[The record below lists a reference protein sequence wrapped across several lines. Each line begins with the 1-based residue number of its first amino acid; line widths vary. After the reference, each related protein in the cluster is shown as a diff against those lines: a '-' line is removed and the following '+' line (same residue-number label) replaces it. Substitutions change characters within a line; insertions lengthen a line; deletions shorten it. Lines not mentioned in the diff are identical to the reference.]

1 MTTEGLSYVELNNI
15 LNQNQQSEALWEL
28 ASVANIMSPSRPPL
42 PFVGLETI
50 NMGDFEVSQ
59 NYF

>member
-15 LNQNQQSEALWEL
+15 LNQNQQPEALWEL
-28 ASVANIMSPSRPPL
+28 ASVANIMSPSCPPL

-50 NMGDFEVSQ
+50 NMRDFEVSQ